1 MRTKHQ
7 RVSLSVF
14 RGASKGGQDQRDGQ
28 TDRQSGWQDEA
39 ERAQEGREEKGKA
52 ISVFVSI
59 SSKTYSPPLSNC
71 CSVWLFS
78 LNRR

>member
-1 MRTKHQ
+1 MSTKHQ

-39 ERAQEGREEKGKA
+39 ERAQEGREEKGKRRRLFL
-52 ISVFVSI
+52 SLCLFLQKLTVLL
-59 SSKTYSPPLSNC
+59 SPT
-71 CSVWLFS
+71 VALFGY
-78 LNRR
+78 LV

>member
-39 ERAQEGREEKGKA
+39 ERAQEGREEKGKRRRLFL
-52 ISVFVSI
+52 SFCLFLQKLTVLL
-59 SSKTYSPPLSNC
+59 SPT
-71 CSVWLFS
+71 VALFGY
-78 LNRR
+78 LV

>member
-39 ERAQEGREEKGKA
+39 ERAQEGREEKGKRRRLFL
-52 ISVFVSI
+52 SLYLFLQKLTVLL
-59 SSKTYSPPLSNC
+59 SPT
-71 CSVWLFS
+71 VALFGY
-78 LNRR
+78 LV